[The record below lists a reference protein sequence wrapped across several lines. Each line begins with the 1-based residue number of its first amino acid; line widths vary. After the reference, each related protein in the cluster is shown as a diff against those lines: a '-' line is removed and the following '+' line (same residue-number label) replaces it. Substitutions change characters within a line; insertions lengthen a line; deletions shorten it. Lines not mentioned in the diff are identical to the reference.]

1 MLKKKFLPAVLLSVC
16 TLTAGIALSGCG
28 PSAPPETLKYT
39 VTFDTNG
46 GSTIAPIEVDKN
58 KRVTKP
64 ADPTRGTDEFQGWY
78 TDNNTFLTPWNFD
91 VNIVTKDTTL
101 YANWLSVYNYPS
113 EVGLDASSPFSSKLV
128 WKQKDVSQSTTTF
141 TVSVGD
147 VEKSGTWTYD
157 QSSKTVTY
165 TFDEAINGGAQSV
178 KIQTTRTDTSDP
190 IQDATAS
197 IKFKGTGTE
206 ANPYRIYADT
216 TTDLL
221 AVTNG
226 TFDSQDKFFK
236 LEEDIT
242 FQSNIDDKN
251 NAIFKGTFDGND
263 KRILFSGTTNGG
275 VFYEIA
281 EGATFKNTKFEGTV
295 STTNSL
301 FAPVASH
308 NKGTV
313 DNIYTLMQIVSEVGE
328 IGTAFSGNIADLANF
343 VGGASGVVGVNHSTG
358 VIKNSEMKSDSSSN
372 TLKVANGGGGMA
384 AINYGTI
391 TGCEMQA
398 CIGAYNAKEV
408 GKSNAKYS
416 FLGGIAGYN
425 YGTIEYC
432 EIAGTGKILAQR
444 YQDNSTASNI
454 AIGGMAGI
462 NGATGIIK
470 NCSNEALR
478 VHGDHYVGGIAG
490 INAGIITTCEVGF
503 ALKSNDQITYVG
515 GRNWVGGIAGQL
527 QGEGTVSNCL
537 FAGNVYAHNTTSD
550 ATKQF
555 AIAESATNSVYVDH
569 NLDTVKTAS
578 SADIGAVPTNSALTA
593 PQGTNNIAIEVGDGT
608 LAQTANYVIPENEA
622 LLTALNTGLE
632 SSRFIFT
639 DGIGIRL
646 DMTIPTQS

>member
-295 STTNSL
+295 STTKSL

-384 AINYGTI
+384 SINYGTI

-454 AIGGMAGI
+454 AIGGMAGL
-462 NGATGIIK
+462 NGATGVIK

-515 GRNWVGGIAGQL
+515 GRNWVGGIAGKIE
-527 QGEGTVSNCL
+527 GTGTVSNCL
-537 FAGNVYAHNTTSD
+537 FAGNVYAHNTTTNE
-550 ATKQF
+550 TKQF

-578 SADIGAVPTNSALTA
+578 SGDVGTVPTESALTA

>member
-39 VTFDTNG
+39 ITFDTNG

-58 KRVTKP
+58 KRITKP

-295 STTNSL
+295 STTKSL

-313 DNIYTLMQIVSEVGE
+313 EGIYTLMQIVSEVGE

-398 CIGAYNAKEV
+398 CIGGYNAKEV

-515 GRNWVGGIAGQL
+515 GRNWVGGIAGKL
-527 QGEGTVSNCL
+527 DGAGTVSNCL

-578 SADIGAVPTNSALTA
+578 SGDIGTVPTNSALAA

-646 DMTIPTQS
+646 NMTIPTQS

>member
-91 VNIVTKDTTL
+91 INIVTKDTTL

-295 STTNSL
+295 STTKSL

-384 AINYGTI
+384 AINYG
-391 TGCEMQA
+391 
-398 CIGAYNAKEV
+398 
-408 GKSNAKYS
+408 
-416 FLGGIAGYN
+416 
-425 YGTIEYC
+425 
-432 EIAGTGKILAQR
+432 
-444 YQDNSTASNI
+444 
-454 AIGGMAGI
+454 
-462 NGATGIIK
+462 
-470 NCSNEALR
+470 
-478 VHGDHYVGGIAG
+478 
-490 INAGIITTCEVGF
+490 
-503 ALKSNDQITYVG
+503 
-515 GRNWVGGIAGQL
+515 
-527 QGEGTVSNCL
+527 
-537 FAGNVYAHNTTSD
+537 
-550 ATKQF
+550 
-555 AIAESATNSVYVDH
+555 
-569 NLDTVKTAS
+569 
-578 SADIGAVPTNSALTA
+578 
-593 PQGTNNIAIEVGDGT
+593 
-608 LAQTANYVIPENEA
+608 
-622 LLTALNTGLE
+622 
-632 SSRFIFT
+632 
-639 DGIGIRL
+639 
-646 DMTIPTQS
+646 